1 MSPRS
6 THGKPWPVEVF
17 HRLAGAGLLEDQDDL
32 RPGERPIHGKPP
44 DGNMPEGSTSEDSTQ
59 TTRAASSP
67 CSIHCAVHEE
77 SDTAIGREYW
87 NLHSIGGQQIC
98 RSGRACSPSGQ
109 SLGEIG
115 RAHV

>member
-1 MSPRS
+1 
-6 THGKPWPVEVF
+6 
-17 HRLAGAGLLEDQDDL
+17 
-32 RPGERPIHGKPP
+32 ERPIHGKPP

-109 SLGEIG
+109 SLGG
-115 RAHV
+115 ARDRAPIQPRRGLVADDCIAG